1 MTLEEFIAHNPDPRE
16 LKRAVAV
23 QMRLQGLK
31 HREIQAILG
40 VASSYISHW
49 EQRYRADGVKGLKLA
64 HKGSQG
70 YLNPS
75 QRSQVIHWLKSKD
88 TLALEELIEHVE
100 SHYGVSY
107 RSLASYYELFKAGG
121 MSWHKGRK
129 KVPSAIQ
136 HWYRSTTKL
145 SPVG

>member
-1 MTLEEFIAHNPDPRE
+1 MTLEEFIAHNPDSRE

-31 HREIQAILG
+31 HREIQMILG

-49 EQRYRADGVKGLKLA
+49 EQRYQADGVRGLRLA

-70 YLNPS
+70 YLSPS
-75 QRSQVIHWLKSKD
+75 QRAEVIDWLKSRD
-88 TLALEELIEHVE
+88 TLALEELIEYIE

-107 RSLASYYELFKAGG
+107 RSLASYYELLKAAG

-129 KVPSAIQ
+129 KVPNAIE
-136 HWYRSTTKL
+136 HWCRSTIQR